1 MNIVDVF
8 LNTGRIAEANRAFD
22 DAERRFPENPQVP
35 LHEALI
41 RYAEG
46 RRGDARAAWV
56 VASRSLDGSLAEF
69 ADRRLARLDLLEGRV
84 AAWRR
89 ELHASAA
96 RDSAAGRRPVTPF
109 ADLSANYWV
118 LRRAVDGARVL
129 DSHKPPQSVGG
140 DDLARAI
147 LYAQYDRPDRAR
159 ALLAAH
165 DSVVKDTLGGWFQ
178 GTDRR
183 EVLGWILLAE
193 RRPRDA
199 VVEFRASRML
209 SDGPVTLS
217 PILRDVEIGIAFER
231 AGMPDSAITA
241 YEHYVN
247 TPWAWRIDED

>member
-8 LNTGRIAEANRAFD
+8 LNTGRIAEANGPSTTPSDGFRKY
-22 DAERRFPENPQVP
+22 PQVP

-118 LRRAVDGARVL
+118 LRGAVDGARVL
-129 DSHKPPQSVGG
+129 DSQ
-140 DDLARAI
+140 
-147 LYAQYDRPDRAR
+147 Q
-159 ALLAAH
+159 AA
-165 DSVVKDTLGGWFQ
+165 
-178 GTDRR
+178 
-183 EVLGWILLAE
+183 
-193 RRPRDA
+193 A
-199 VVEFRASRML
+199 VA
-209 SDGPVTLS
+209 
-217 PILRDVEIGIAFER
+217 
-231 AGMPDSAITA
+231 
-241 YEHYVN
+241 
-247 TPWAWRIDED
+247 